1 MILGDVWCFFGH
13 VCDDVCEMGMS
24 HALESYGN
32 RNSTTLDPT
41 NSELLTYMSSC
52 PIPADEKINH
62 DPRRALRARRRREIF
77 EFEHWDASLIPD
89 LDGN

>member
-1 MILGDVWCFFGH
+1 MILGDFWCFFGH

-62 DPRRALRARRRREIF
+62 DPRREIF
-77 EFEHWDASLIPD
+77 EFEHWNASLIPD

>member
-1 MILGDVWCFFGH
+1 MILGDFWCFFGH

-62 DPRRALRARRRREIF
+62 APRRALRARRRREIF
-77 EFEHWDASLIPD
+77 EFEHWNASLIPD